1 MIEEINLANKK
12 IEFYFSKMKVA
23 RMYLQLMDD
32 TKPLVE
38 QKANKLFINAITP
51 LHLDTLCYIC
61 KYNFT
66 TIYKHLLLADQGSDS
81 IFFIKELSASIYES
95 LLALNEYDKF
105 IKEHFS
111 IDFIQKYEEM
121 RSLLLEYNVNLKLI
135 RNKSV
140 YHINKDFRIYFDKML
155 ELFNIPISD
164 IWNDAIELIEYIQSH
179 NKIIMISMID
189 SYKSLIFD
197 DAILYIQKL
206 ENEVINNP
214 NDEDKNN
221 LLSELKKIFN

>member
-1 MIEEINLANKK
+1 
-12 IEFYFSKMKVA
+12 
-23 RMYLQLMDD
+23 MD
-32 TKPLVE
+32 
-38 QKANKLFINAITP
+38 
-51 LHLDTLCYIC
+51 
-61 KYNFT
+61 KY
-66 TIYKHLLLADQGSDS
+66 
-81 IFFIKELSASIYES
+81 
-95 LLALNEYDKF
+95 EYF
-105 IKEHFS
+105 IKEHFAKDA
-111 IDFIQKYEEM
+111 IEKYEIKK
-121 RSLLLEYNVNLKLI
+121 SLLQVYNDKLRLI